1 MERSHY
7 ALSIET
13 ILCIIGT
20 VLISVLSGAL
30 TGILAAA
37 IGSFFNLKR

>member
-1 MERSHY
+1 MERSHFT
-7 ALSIET
+7 LSIKT
-13 ILCIIGT
+13 ILCLTGT

-30 TGILAAA
+30 TGILAAV